1 MLAPCQAPFQRGSP
15 TEQKMNTATIITA
28 TIITATT
35 LTAILITTY
44 YQQSHLS
51 GPPSRR

>member
-1 MLAPCQAPFQRGSP
+1 MNTSSTAILLTAT
-15 TEQKMNTATIITA
+15 TEQKMNATIITA
-28 TIITATT
+28 IILA
-35 LTAILITTY
+35 AIAITPY